1 MSALLNV
8 SASPYGPDMDVVTL
22 DDLPESRRE
31 TLLWKRAWWMTYED
45 VDEWVRERSSV
56 PCLSRKLGTW
66 DPHAMRAVLGDDG
79 RFHLVGAAGVL
90 CGGGVFKRPK
100 PLVDGEVCGTRVGHK
115 ASVSWVSDGTPLRAG
130 TTLARQQYER
140 GEAWFESVEVTWR
153 VILTDVER
161 VPSLTQRAERCPG
174 YLREWPAPLGTSA
187 VARVRARLVE
197 QLGEACHA
205 CGSLPGVYVDHDHVT
220 GQVRGLLCAD
230 CNTRVDNCPHLDG
243 CAYASYLAAPAAAR
257 LELTYPGYRKVW
269 ATERA
274 KIEFVGLDPYAHL
287 R

>member
-1 MSALLNV
+1 
-8 SASPYGPDMDVVTL
+8 MDVVTL

-45 VDEWVRERSSV
+45 VEEWVRERAPH
-56 PCLSRKLGTW
+56 PCLRRKLDTW
-66 DPHAMRAVLGDDG
+66 DAQAVRAVLGDDR
-79 RFHLVGAAGVL
+79 RFHLVGSAGVL
-90 CGGGVFKRPK
+90 CGGGVFKRPT
-100 PLVDGEVCGTRVGHK
+100 PLAGGEVCGTRVRHK
-115 ASVSWVSDGTPLRAG
+115 ASVTWVSDGTPLWAG
-130 TTLARQQYER
+130 TTLGRQQHER
-140 GEAWFESVEVTWR
+140 GEIWFESAEVTWQ
-153 VILTDVER
+153 VILTDVVR
-161 VPSLTQRAERCPG
+161 APSLTQRAERCPG

-205 CGSLPGVYVDHDHVT
+205 CGSLPGVHVDHDHVT

-230 CNTRVDNCPHLDG
+230 CNTRVDSCPHPDG
-243 CAYASYLAAPAAAR
+243 CPYASYLATPPAAR